1 MAYIGKTP
9 VIGNF
14 QVCDAIT
21 VVDAQAAYTM
31 QVSSVN
37 VSPESANHM
46 LVSLNGILQAPT
58 SSFTVSGSTL
68 TFASNLITGDVIDFV
83 MILGNVLD
91 LGVPSDGTVTSAK
104 ITYPLTTF
112 SSTGIDDNADATAIT
127 INSSENVG
135 IGETVPLG
143 KLHIKTG
150 DSGQGTAQGEADE
163 LVIEGSGNAGTG
175 VSYNT
180 SNGRFT
186 FGATGLYYVEI
197 TAVFLIDDSADNNV
211 NFILQ
216 GSSDDFSASDDL
228 CQLNFGG
235 DGDIERNTNTGA
247 TFFNCTN
254 TSTHKVRINYN
265 GTSGN
270 NLQGSTTVTK
280 TGIRFIRLG
289 DSQ

>member
-1 MAYIGKTP
+1 MAYIGRDTDKISN
-9 VIGNF
+9 VEVLDN
-14 QVCDAIT
+14 IT
-21 VVDAQAAYTM
+21 FDGSSSYTL
-31 QVSSVN
+31 QKNSVN
-37 VSPESANHM
+37 FTPSSANTL
-46 LVSLNGILQAPT
+46 LVSIDGVVQAGN
-58 SSFTVSGSTL
+58 FTVSGSTIDFGTAVAGTSTCDFIL
-68 TFASNLITGDVIDFV
+68 HYGVGLITT
-83 MILGNVLD
+83 
-91 LGVPSDGTVTSAK
+91 PADGTVTTAK
-104 ITYPLTTF
+104 LADSSVSLAKLTATGTKDATTF
-112 SSTGIDDNADATAIT
+112 LRGDNTFATVVSGLTEADAYRLAADVSGDNEPIA
-127 INSSENVG
+127 
-135 IGETVPLG
+135 TVNMERVDDATFS
-143 KLHIKTG
+143 KI
-150 DSGQGTAQGEADE
+150 
-163 LVIEGSGNAGTG
+163 GTG

-228 CQLNFGG
+228 CQCNFGG
-235 DGDIERNTNTGA
+235 DGNIERNTNTNSS
-247 TFFNCTN
+247 FFNCTN
-254 TSTHKVRINYN
+254 TSTHKVRLNYN